1 MEMEEILE
9 AAVSPQTVW
18 EAWSK
23 AHALHGG
30 QKGNSQNGFRYQV
43 LDVREGESFSIL
55 WKTFFVRM
63 IFTQRVKPSRR
74 GSEISYHVRIK
85 GPFAWPVRWVL
96 GNKIK
101 KNIRLV
107 LNAIVKQLE
116 NESRS

>member
-1 MEMEEILE
+1 MEEVLE

-18 EAWSK
+18 EAWSR

-30 QKGNSQNGFRYQV
+30 EKGRAQNGFRYQV

-63 IFTQRVKPSRR
+63 IFTQRVRPSRR
-74 GSEISYHVRIK
+74 GSEISYHVQIK

-96 GNKIK
+96 GGKIK
-101 KNIRLV
+101 KNIHLV
-107 LNAIVKQLE
+107 LKAIVKQLE